1 MFTAPTKTNAVSVN
15 LLEHENTDDS
25 VVNRLIN
32 WAVTYGRYIMIGTEI
47 VVLIAFVSRF
57 SLDRKLTDL
66 REEIAQKEIIL
77 TANQQFEHDFR
88 IIQKKLEAN
97 RALIKK
103 QSLSSDVLILLQSLI
118 PENISLTDFAVT
130 ENKLTFGASSLSTSA
145 FSKLLAIMTSR
156 SEFTNVEMTE
166 VKKTPTKGIEFR
178 INAVIMPDKF
188 VATL

>member
-1 MFTAPTKTNAVSVN
+1 MLTAPTKTNTVSVN

-25 VVNRLIN
+25 VINRLIN
-32 WAVTYGRYIMIGTEI
+32 WAVTYGRYIMIATEI
-47 VVLIAFVSRF
+47 VVLVAFVSRF

-103 QSLSSDVLILLQSLI
+103 QSLSSDVLLLLQSLI
-118 PENISLTDFAVT
+118 PENITLTDFSVT
-130 ENKLTFGASSLSTSA
+130 ETKLTFGASSLSTSA
-145 FSKLLAIMTSR
+145 FSKLLSVMTSR

-178 INAVIMPDKF
+178 INAVILPDKF
-188 VATL
+188 IVTL